1 MNRKEKAEIDG
12 RPPIVPPSLV
22 PRRLAIAVA
31 KLTQDPPVS
40 AARPTPRMLRRRSG
54 MV

>member
-31 KLTQDPPVS
+31 KLIQDP
-40 AARPTPRMLRRRSG
+40 RSVPQG
-54 MV
+54 LLQEC